1 MIKKD
6 LWTKAIGL
14 TLACTLLLGGCTK
27 TVMEEKEVG
36 RNNLVTAFI
45 QQANTSSYIWKGW
58 GAQRLQEDT
67 GLSLELASIGT
78 SVEDK
83 LKLYMSS
90 GTIPDII
97 GFKNLNQAKLYMDAG
112 LLLPLDEKK
121 DLLPAIFEDSNYELA
136 IAYSRERLSNDS
148 DKLLLMPVSIGTVA
162 GDDYKSMPMLQ
173 WTAFKRC
180 GLPQTDTLEDYLD
193 VVEKMLKEK
202 PLSNA
207 GEVMYGFSLYQDD
220 EGISVHTS
228 ALAYLYGIEMYSVS
242 PFMETNMNDGSI
254 SSIFEEES
262 FFKRALHFYF
272 AANQRGLLDA
282 DSRNQTYSNLERKV
296 NSGRVMLTLNQQM
309 AEDYNERQA
318 GYGNSNRL
326 LDGYASLPA
335 KDMKLFRESERLVG
349 KNIYFAIYKNSDS
362 VEEACKLLNWLY
374 EEDTQFYL
382 YNGPEG
388 VIWEYDASGQP
399 KVTEEGEAI
408 LANHSSQLGEGLGT
422 LAEGSSPFGELGRA
436 RASLTTRGYALHH
449 RYWEK
454 EENSIKWA
462 LDEELMDFYG
472 TSSLQ
477 EYLEKNDM
485 TVKATNAVYMVAA
498 APANLERVIRELGN
512 IVDTYSWDLIFA
524 PTEADFE
531 RLWQEMEQRAYDC
544 GMEQVENYYRV
555 AWADALNISWTY
567 LSK

>member
-14 TLACTLLLGGCTK
+14 MLACSLLLGGCTK
-27 TVMEEKEVG
+27 AVMEEKEVG

-78 SVEDK
+78 QVEDK

-121 DLLPAIFEDSNYELA
+121 DLLPAIFEDSNYEPA

-180 GLPQTDTLEDYLD
+180 GLPQIDTLEDYLD

-228 ALAYLYGIEMYSVS
+228 ALAYLYGIDMYSVS

-282 DSRNQTYSNLERKV
+282 DSRNQTYSNLERKI

-309 AEDYNERQA
+309 AEDYNEKQA

-335 KDMKLFRESERLVG
+335 KDMKLFQESERLVG

-388 VIWEYDASGQP
+388 VIWEYDASGRP

-422 LAEGSSPFGELGRA
+422 LAEGTSPFGELGRA
-436 RASLTTRGYALHH
+436 RASSTIGGYALHH
-449 RYWEK
+449 GYWEK
-454 EENSIKWA
+454 EENAIKWA

-498 APANLERVIRELGN
+498 APASLERVIRELGN

-531 RLWQEMEQRAYDC
+531 RLWQEMEQRAYDS